1 MMAALCVRLAIWV
14 GSWPNLP
21 PRADL
26 PAASM
31 TICALNAYRVLLS
44 KRSGRACLFEES
56 CSRRALAA
64 IKRNGF
70 SRGMREVGLQLRRCG
85 GEYTVIRR
93 CDGQRVLITS
103 DGMRFEEHELSQAAA
118 L

>member
-1 MMAALCVRLAIWV
+1 MMAALCVRLATWMS
-14 GSWPNLP
+14 SWPNLP
-21 PRADL
+21 SRADSW
-26 PAASM
+26 AASM
-31 TICALNAYRVLLS
+31 TICALNTYRALLS
-44 KRSGRACLFEES
+44 SRSGRVCLFEES

-64 IKRNGF
+64 IKQNGF
-70 SRGMREVGLQLRRCG
+70 SRGMKEVGLQLRRCG
-85 GEYTVIRR
+85 GEYTVIRQ